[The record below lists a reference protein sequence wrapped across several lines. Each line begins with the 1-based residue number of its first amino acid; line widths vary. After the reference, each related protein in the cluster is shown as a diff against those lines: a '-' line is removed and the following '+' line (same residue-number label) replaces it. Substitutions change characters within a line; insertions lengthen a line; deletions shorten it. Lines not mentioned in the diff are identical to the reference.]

1 MERNRNLTIRKS
13 DKSRWTAYDE
23 IKFLRSLV
31 MPYRQQGRGFEDGLL
46 PSLCEDYGLDPL
58 RVLTGYLKSLPLRKN
73 WGPYIS
79 PGEVW
84 KFKEEALNQLSLW
97 KGNHVD
103 TDKEGR

>member
-1 MERNRNLTIRKS
+1 MERNRNLAIRKS

-79 PGEVW
+79 PSEVW
-84 KFKEEALNQLSLW
+84 KFRKEALNQLSLW

-103 TDKEGR
+103 TDKEDR